1 MAQIRIVLSN
11 EADSKRGSGNVDD
24 NDCAGVDVDGCVCEE
39 DCSIHCNAVTRSVC
53 PCNRAQGWIECSGG
67 SGRLVTE
74 PGLGLGPG
82 LGTGIGPGI
91 GEGSTMGPRLSETE
105 TDSDSDSR

>member
-74 PGLGLGPG
+74 PEPGLGLGPR
-82 LGTGIGPGI
+82 LGPGL
-91 GEGSTMGPRLSETE
+91 GEGSTTGPRLLE
-105 TDSDSDSR
+105 TDSDSDSG